1 LRVSGVLPT
10 FHAPVARTRARLA
23 MPLTSRQDYLMRMI
37 EQIIQVLTRV
47 IALGRAGDFHEALA
61 QLRTANE
68 LLLGPFSEVLPRLD
82 SASAA
87 QMLGNPDQLL
97 AYARLISAEAEVRR
111 MMGDAAAADGLAQR
125 ALELALEARGRGAAD
140 REAAAELIAG
150 LASRVP
156 GDRLGAHFQALLRNA
171 RE

>member
-1 LRVSGVLPT
+1 
-10 FHAPVARTRARLA
+10 

-68 LLLGPFSEVLPRLD
+68 LLLGPFCEVLPRLD

-97 AYARLISAEAEVRR
+97 AYARLIGAEADVRR
-111 MMGDAAAADGLAQR
+111 MMGETDAAAGLAQR
-125 ALELALEARGRGAAD
+125 SLEMALEARGRGAAD
-140 REAAAELIAG
+140 REAAADLIAG
-150 LASRVP
+150 LTSTVP
-156 GDRLGAHFQALLRNA
+156 RDRLSAHFQALLRDA